1 MVQTPVTLGD
11 LQNNLYP
18 IQSGLKQ
25 GERVVVSNTALLSN
39 GVPVKLATGSTKG
52 ASN

>member
-1 MVQTPVTLGD
+1 MTLGD

-18 IQSGLKQ
+18 IQSGLKR

-39 GVPVKLATGSTKG
+39 GVPVKLATGSAKG